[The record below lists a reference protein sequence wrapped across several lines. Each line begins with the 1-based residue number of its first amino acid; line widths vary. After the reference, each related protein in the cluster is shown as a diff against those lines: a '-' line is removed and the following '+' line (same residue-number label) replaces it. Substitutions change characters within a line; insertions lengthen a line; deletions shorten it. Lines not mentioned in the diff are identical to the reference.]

1 MEIHL
6 ISQHMNAAND
16 NRSVN
21 RTIMYVMCCQLF
33 GLASPMVGRWFSA
46 RQHTHNIAPF
56 QFLQFEAHC
65 AHEGMYVW
73 LNQFSHSSSIAMVT
87 DLEVF
92 LSVSLTLHSYS
103 YCTHSTLSQMPWSK
117 CARTMMCT
125 QPLLNN
131 LQQAKLCVILY
142 ECRYRCRFIGFL
154 NRKYPLEFCDTRVD
168 ASPLLLPRPLLPL
181 LLLLLLLAHL

>member
-1 MEIHL
+1 M
-6 ISQHMNAAND
+6 SQRMNAAND
-16 NRSVN
+16 NRSVD
-21 RTIMYVMCCQLF
+21 RTIMYVMCCRLF
-33 GLASPMVGRWFSA
+33 GLTNSMVGRWFSA
-46 RQHTHNIAPF
+46 RQHIHNIAPS
-56 QFLQFEAHC
+56 QILQFKAHC
-65 AHEGMYVW
+65 AHEGVYVW

-92 LSVSLTLHSYS
+92 LSVSLTLHSCLYS
-103 YCTHSTLSQMPWSK
+103 IHSTLSPMPWSK

-131 LQQAKLCVILY
+131 LQQAKMCVILY

-168 ASPLLLPRPLLPL
+168 ASPLLLPWPFLPPL
-181 LLLLLLLAHL
+181 LLLFLLAHL